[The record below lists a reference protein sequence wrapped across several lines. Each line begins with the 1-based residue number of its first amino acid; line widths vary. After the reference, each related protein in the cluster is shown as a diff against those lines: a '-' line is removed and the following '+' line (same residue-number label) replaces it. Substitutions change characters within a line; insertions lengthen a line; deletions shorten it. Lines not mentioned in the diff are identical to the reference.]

1 MGYKNRSD
9 ALAALAAEIGAT
21 PAEKELPDVTAAD
34 AGKVLTVSEA
44 GEWVAAALPENDP
57 LSPVEPE

>member
-21 PAEKELPDVTAAD
+21 PSVKELPD
-34 AGKVLTVSEA
+34 GKWA
-44 GEWVAAALPENDP
+44 KVAAAEG
-57 LSPVEPE
+57 